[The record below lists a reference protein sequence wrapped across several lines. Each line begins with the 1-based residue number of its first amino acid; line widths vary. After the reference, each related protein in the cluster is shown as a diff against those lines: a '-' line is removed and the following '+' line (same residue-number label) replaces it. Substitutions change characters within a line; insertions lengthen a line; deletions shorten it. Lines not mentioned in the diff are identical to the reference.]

1 MGDGVGGSA
10 DGASWPRNRI
20 PEMTRQAVLDA
31 AAVLQVRR
39 SEAAPLALRGDAPDV
54 RVFACGHDINPR
66 MRDEAFGWR
75 ELLSVRPATTAAQMG
90 ASLPNNRA
98 MLKGGLRM
106 VSVFDA
112 LGLEPDARA
121 LLANEPVGTYLVSV
135 APVQMK
141 IVDRRF
147 VLLQGPL
154 VDGVPS
160 VMTVSSDRCLD
171 AAWRY
176 WEATMSVS
184 SPISQRD
191 DTLGG
196 LTPRQRQVVALMAT
210 GAGDEA
216 IAGSLGVSVRTV
228 RSDVASVLDALGV
241 KSRFAAGVRLQSLL
255 GPIETDGE

>member
-1 MGDGVGGSA
+1 MTGDEVEP
-10 DGASWPRNRI
+10 WPRGRV
-20 PEMTRQAVLDA
+20 PEATRQAVLDA

-39 SEAAPLALRGDAPDV
+39 SEIAPLAVDGDAPDV
-54 RVFACGHDINPR
+54 RIFARGDAVNPF
-66 MRDEAFGWR
+66 MRDSAFGWR
-75 ELLSVRPATTAAQMG
+75 ELLSVRPASTAAQMR

-98 MLKGGLRM
+98 LLRQGLKM

-121 LLANEPVGTYLVSV
+121 LLANEPTGTYLVSV

-147 VLLQGPL
+147 VLLQGP
-154 VDGVPS
+154 VIDGEPT
-160 VMTVSSDRCLD
+160 VMAVSSTRCLD

-184 SPISQRD
+184 SPISKGD
-191 DTLGG
+191 DTLGE
-196 LTPRQRQVVALMAT
+196 LTPRQRQVVALLAT

-216 IAGSLGVSVRTV
+216 IAASLGVSVRTV

-241 KSRFAAGVRLQSLL
+241 KTRFAAGVRLQSLL
-255 GPIETDGE
+255 GPDMTGDEQ